1 VEVDSRVCL
10 TSPGSTFAEQPH
22 RRSHEWASHLVPI
35 HRTYSLNEVPAATR
49 DFAQE
54 GTLGKLGIVVAR

>member
-1 VEVDSRVCL
+1 LLSSL
-10 TSPGSTFAEQPH
+10 TDAVTSG
-22 RRSHEWASHLVPI
+22 HLTVPI

>member
-1 VEVDSRVCL
+1 LLSSL
-10 TSPGSTFAEQPH
+10 TDAVH
-22 RRSHEWASHLVPI
+22 C
-35 HRTYSLNEVPAATR
+35 TYSLNEVPAATR